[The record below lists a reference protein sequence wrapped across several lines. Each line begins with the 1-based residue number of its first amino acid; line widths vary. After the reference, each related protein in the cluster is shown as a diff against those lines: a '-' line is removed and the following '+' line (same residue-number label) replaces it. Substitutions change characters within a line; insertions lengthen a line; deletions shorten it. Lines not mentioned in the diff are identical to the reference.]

1 MFAQISFKLAQK
13 LLACGAIFGGL
24 SGVRVNS
31 IEVIPSHEQVAGET
45 AAIFERIARGLGEL
59 ERFALA
65 FAHLRRVDHGRSYRL
80 FRLCAGF
87 LSPATAG
94 FFGRFEW
101 RFHRGNADILPAL
114 AGMLPAS
121 IHSRRSER
129 VSPECRN
136 KRAKCPPSLFELLLI
151 KFRPIAR
158 MLLQKF
164 AGPKFHFGSGQ
175 PFQFLDGSLY
185 SEVFR
190 ESQRPAPK
198 WRKTGPQNHSV
209 VRILWR
215 IDDSFVHAASGLI
228 HREQNEPMSQLLFI
242 EP

>member
-1 MFAQISFKLAQK
+1 DLRETFEVLRRNLACAIDLIGIDMFAQISFELAQK
-13 LLACGAIFGGL
+13 LFASGAIL
-24 SGVRVNS
+24 CSLCGVRMDS
-31 IEVIPSHEQVAGET
+31 IEIVASDEQVAGET
-45 AAIFERIARGLGEL
+45 AAVFKRIARGLRKL

-65 FAHLRRVDHGRSYRL
+65 LGHLRRVDDSRSYRL

-94 FFGRFEW
+94 FFRRFER
-101 RFHRGNADILPAL
+101 RFHRGSAEILPAL
-114 AGMLPAS
+114 PGTLPAS
-121 IHSRRSER
+121 IPSRRSER

-136 KRAKCPPSLFELLLI
+136 KRAKCPPSLFELLLV

-190 ESQRPAPK
+190 ESQ
-198 WRKTGPQNHSV
+198 
-209 VRILWR
+209 
-215 IDDSFVHAASGLI
+215 
-228 HREQNEPMSQLLFI
+228 
-242 EP
+242 